1 MKHILITGVTFKT
14 ISLAHII
21 SCGSFFLILFFSTI
35 VKFLEK
41 KIAYKLYISSLFFYF
56 LSLYV

>member
-41 KIAYKLYISSLFFYF
+41 KNRL
-56 LSLYV
+56 